1 MTAGGSRGQAVIEM
15 AMVVP
20 IMLVIIFGFLGL
32 LLWIE
37 TVHDLRAA
45 TTLAGT
51 TAATFREDSIEA
63 SRAEAET
70 FNGTM
75 RQYGYVEV
83 RSFGCRHDPAN
94 FRVDC
99 DATAVLRFDRTPLA
113 VAWPGNP
120 ALNAHALSYF
130 SRFRSR

>member
-1 MTAGGSRGQAVIEM
+1 MKPQGSRGQAVIEM

-20 IMLVIIFGFLGL
+20 IMLAIIFGFLGL

-51 TAATFREDSIEA
+51 TAATFRDDSAEA
-63 SRAEAET
+63 TRAEAET

-75 RQYGYVEV
+75 RQYDYIEV
-83 RSFGCRHDPAN
+83 RSFGCRHDQGT
-94 FRVDC
+94 FRVNC
-99 DATAVLRFDRTPLA
+99 SAAAVLRFDRTPLA

-120 ALNAHALSYF
+120 TLNTVAVSYF